1 MKYVLRPVSTLLV
14 ASMLL
19 VSACNQNAGN
29 KETANT
35 ENQTSNTANE
45 VKLPAR
51 ADFQK
56 TIDGKQTD
64 LFVLKNKNNVQAAI
78 TNYGGRVVSLLV
90 PDKNGKLTDVS
101 IGFANV
107 EDYTEGADT
116 FFGAT
121 IGRYGN
127 RIAKGKFNL
136 EGKEY
141 TLATNNGANH
151 LHGGVKGFSRVVW
164 DAKQVDDKTL
174 ELTYLSKD
182 MEEGYPGNLNVKV
195 TYTLTDENELTVNY
209 QATTD
214 KATHVNLTNHTF
226 FNLNGEG
233 SGDILGHTLQINA
246 DRYNPVDST
255 LIPTGIEPVAGTP
268 FDFQQPTTIGSRIK
282 EQNQQLK
289 FGNGYDHN
297 YVLTGGN
304 AGKEMKLAATVTGD
318 KSGITME
325 IRTQEPGIQ
334 FYSGNFMEGSHTLKT
349 NVKDEFRT
357 AFCLETQHFPDSPNQ
372 PAFPST
378 VLKPG
383 QTYNTTTVHKF
394 SAK

>member
-1 MKYVLRPVSTLLV
+1 MKYVLSPVSTLLV

-19 VSACNQNAGN
+19 VSACNQNAG
-29 KETANT
+29 KQETTET
-35 ENQTSNTANE
+35 ENQTTNTANE

-116 FFGAT
+116 YFGAT

-127 RIAKGKFNL
+127 RIAKGKFTL
-136 EGKEY
+136 EGKQY

-151 LHGGVKGFSRVVW
+151 LHGGDKGFSRVVW

-174 ELTYLSKD
+174 ELTYVSKD
-182 MEEGYPGNLNVKV
+182 MEEGYPGTLTTKV
-195 TYTLTDENELTVNY
+195 TYTLTDGNELKVNY

-214 KATHVNLTNHTF
+214 KTTIVNLTNHTF

-233 SGDILGHTLQINA
+233 SGDVLGHTLQINA

-255 LIPTGIEPVAGTP
+255 LIPTGIEPVTGTP
-268 FDFQQPTTIGSRIK
+268 FDFQQPTAIGSRIK
-282 EQNQQLK
+282 EQNQQLQY
-289 FGNGYDHN
+289 GNGYDHN

-334 FYSGNFMEGSHTLKT
+334 LYSGNFMEGGHTLK
-349 NVKDEFRT
+349 VGKDEFRT

-372 PAFPST
+372 SAFPST

>member
-1 MKYVLRPVSTLLV
+1 MNYVLKPVS
-14 ASMLL
+14 AMLL
-19 VSACNQNAGN
+19 GTVLLTSACNQSSGT
-29 KETANT
+29 KETT
-35 ENQTSNTANE
+35 ETETTTNATTAKE

-51 ADFQK
+51 ANFQK
-56 TIDGKQTD
+56 EIDGKQTD

-90 PDKNGKLTDVS
+90 PDKTGKLVDVS
-101 IGFANV
+101 IGFDNV

-127 RIAKGKFNL
+127 RIAKGKFKL

-141 TLATNNGANH
+141 TLATNNNENH
-151 LHGGVKGFSRVVW
+151 LHGGNKGFSRVVW

-174 ELTYLSKD
+174 ELTYVAKD
-182 MEEGYPGNLNVKV
+182 MEEGYPGNLTTKV
-195 TYTLTDENELTVNY
+195 TYTLTDENELKINY

-214 KATHVNLTNHTF
+214 KATIVNLTNHTF

-233 SGDILGHTLQINA
+233 SGDILGHQLQINA

-255 LIPTGIEPVAGTP
+255 LIPTGIEPIANTP
-268 FDFQQPTTIGSRIK
+268 FDFRQATAIGARIK
-282 EQNQQLK
+282 DENQQLK
-289 FGNGYDHN
+289 YGNGYDHN
-297 YVLTGGN
+297 YVLNGA
-304 AGKEMKLAATVTGD
+304 AGKDLQLAATVTGD

-334 FYSGNFMEGSHTLKT
+334 FYSGNFMEGGHTLKT
-349 NVKDEFRT
+349 GGKDEFRT
-357 AFCLETQHFPDSPNQ
+357 AFCLETQHFPDSPNH

>member
-14 ASMLL
+14 GSMLL
-19 VSACNQNAGN
+19 VSACNQNAG
-29 KETANT
+29 KQETT
-35 ENQTSNTANE
+35 ETETQTTTTANE

-51 ADFQK
+51 ANFQK
-56 TIDGKQTD
+56 NIDGKQTD

-90 PDKNGKLTDVS
+90 PDKTGKLTDIS
-101 IGFANV
+101 IGFDNV

-127 RIAKGKFNL
+127 RIAKGKFKL

-151 LHGGVKGFSRVVW
+151 LHGGNKGFSRVVW

-174 ELTYLSKD
+174 ELTYVAKD
-182 MEEGYPGNLNVKV
+182 MEEGYPGTLTTKV

-214 KATHVNLTNHTF
+214 KTTIVNLTNHTF

-255 LIPTGIEPVAGTP
+255 LIPTGIEPVKGTP
-268 FDFQQPTTIGSRIK
+268 FDFQQATAIGARIK
-282 EQNQQLK
+282 DQNQQLQY
-289 FGNGYDHN
+289 GNGYDHN

-334 FYSGNFMEGSHTLKT
+334 FYSGNFMEGAHGLK
-349 NVKDEFRT
+349 VGKDEFRT

-372 PAFPST
+372 SAFPST

>member
-1 MKYVLRPVSTLLV
+1 MKYVLRPVSALLLS
-14 ASMLL
+14 AMLL
-19 VSACNQNAGN
+19 ASACNQNSGN
-29 KETANT
+29 QESKET
-35 ENQTSNTANE
+35 QTQTTTAKE

-51 ADFQK
+51 ANFQK

-64 LFVLKNKNNVQAAI
+64 LYVLKNKNNVQVAI
-78 TNYGGRVVSLLV
+78 TNYGGRLVSLLV
-90 PDKNGKLTDVS
+90 PDKNGNLTDVS
-101 IGFANV
+101 IGFDNV

-127 RIAKGKFNL
+127 RIAKGKFKL

-151 LHGGVKGFSRVVW
+151 LHGGNKGFSRVIW

-174 ELTYLSKD
+174 ELTYVSKD
-182 MEEGYPGNLNVKV
+182 MEEGYPGTLTTKV
-195 TYTLTDENELTVNY
+195 TYTLTDENELKINY
-209 QATTD
+209 QASTD
-214 KATHVNLTNHTF
+214 KTTHVNLTNHTY

-255 LIPTGIEPVAGTP
+255 LIPTGITPVEGTP
-268 FDFQQPTTIGSRIK
+268 FDFRQATAIGSRIK
-282 EQNQQLK
+282 DQNEQLK
-289 FGNGYDHN
+289 HGNGYDHN
-297 YVLTGGN
+297 YVLNGSAGSEMEKVATITG
-304 AGKEMKLAATVTGD
+304 E

-325 IRTQEPGIQ
+325 VHTQEPGLQ
-334 FYSGNFMEGSHTLKT
+334 FYSGNFMDASHTLKNGT
-349 NVKDEFRT
+349 KDEFRS
-357 AFCLETQHFPDSPNQ
+357 AFCLETQHFPDTPNQ
-372 PAFPST
+372 PDFPST

-383 QTYNTTTVHKF
+383 QTYNTTTVYKF

>member
-1 MKYVLRPVSTLLV
+1 MKYVRRPVSALLLS
-14 ASMLL
+14 ALL
-19 VSACNQNAGN
+19 FAGACNQNSGN
-29 KETANT
+29 QESKETQT
-35 ENQTSNTANE
+35 QTSTTANQ

-51 ADFQK
+51 ANFQK

-64 LFVLKNKNNVQAAI
+64 LYVLKNQNNVQVAI

-90 PDKNGKLTDVS
+90 PDKNGNLTDVS
-101 IGFANV
+101 VGFDNV

-127 RIAKGKFNL
+127 RIAKGKFKL

-151 LHGGVKGFSRVVW
+151 LHGGNKGFSRVVW
-164 DAKQVDDKTL
+164 DARQVDDKTL
-174 ELTYLSKD
+174 ELTYVSRD
-182 MEEGYPGNLNVKV
+182 MEEGYPGTLTTKV
-195 TYTLTDENELTVNY
+195 TYTLTDDNELKINY

-214 KATHVNLTNHTF
+214 KTTHVNLTNHTY

-255 LIPTGIEPVAGTP
+255 LIPTGIAPVEGTP
-268 FDFQQPTTIGSRIK
+268 FDFRQATAIGARIK
-282 EQNQQLK
+282 DQNEQLQH
-289 FGNGYDHN
+289 GNGYDHN
-297 YVLTGGN
+297 YVLNGSAGSEMEKVATITG
-304 AGKEMKLAATVTGD
+304 E

-325 IRTQEPGIQ
+325 VHTQEPGLQ
-334 FYSGNFMEGSHTLKT
+334 FYSGNFMDASHTLKNGT
-349 NVKDEFRT
+349 KDEFRS
-357 AFCLETQHFPDSPNQ
+357 AFCLETQHFPDTPNQ
-372 PAFPST
+372 PNFPST

-383 QTYNTTTVHKF
+383 QTYNTTTVYKF
-394 SAK
+394 AAK